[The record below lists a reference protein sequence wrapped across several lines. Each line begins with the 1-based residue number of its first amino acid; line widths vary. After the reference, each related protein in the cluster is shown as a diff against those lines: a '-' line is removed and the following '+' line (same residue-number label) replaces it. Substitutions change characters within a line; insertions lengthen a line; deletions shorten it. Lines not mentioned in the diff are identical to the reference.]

1 MPRNL
6 RRLAAIFLSA
16 IVAVP
21 AAAVLYLAFGDLSR
35 HKGRIEALVAQQT
48 GRSFA
53 IDGALELQVLPSISV
68 VAERVRLANA
78 DWGSQPQMIELGRVS
93 VRIGLW
99 SLFSGPVDV
108 RSFEVRD
115 LSVLL
120 ETGPEGQ
127 GNWVL
132 GAASAPEEAAAEPG
146 ASAPALP
153 PVIQNGKLANV
164 RITYRERGKPDR
176 VAFVETFAIGPGT
189 AGLLAI
195 SGKGSLDEFPAS
207 VSGELGPLDALFSGR
222 DIRIAIEAGVG
233 DLRLD
238 VKGGIG
244 RFDPLDGA
252 DLAVKLGHPDIG
264 AMLKKLD
271 LPVIA
276 SGALVAEVKLADAGD
291 LTRLDVA
298 AKLADITLSVEGTLR
313 ALGLPGSDLR
323 VKGSVANLERL
334 AAALDVAGLPAGAL
348 EFGGRLT
355 ASRAEINLD
364 GMNARFAGA
373 RARVDGTLRPARGS
387 ADLRFELAAE
397 SLAKL
402 RAGLPETPLSM
413 SGTYAGSRDKL
424 EVKSLK
430 GKIGESEFSARAS
443 MAGSKKKR
451 VDIELASPRLDLTP
465 LVPDSKA
472 KPKPKPKEAARKYVF
487 DEAPLPLDKLK
498 LADAK
503 LRFSSAEVRLGTE
516 ILRDVES
523 TLLLEGG
530 RLTLEGR
537 ATDNFGGTIR
547 SAVKLTPADDGSGA
561 LSISVSAKNVRFSL
575 GAGDAID
582 PKDAP
587 PTSVEASLL
596 VKGASA
602 RQMAAGANG
611 RVVVTQGAGKLSTGV
626 VGLIG
631 GDLLRELAGKLNPFS
646 AQDPYTQ
653 LECTVV
659 RADILDGQV
668 AVKPVLMQSVKVTI
682 VAGGKVDLGTEA
694 LRFDFNTRPRTGVGI
709 TAGMFANPFIEL
721 AGTLASPKL
730 GVGAKGAT
738 SGAAAVATGGI
749 SVFAQGMLDRVRG
762 TQDLCK
768 KTLEES
774 AAKSK

>member
-1 MPRNL
+1 MSL
-6 RRLAAIFLSA
+6 RRLAAIVVLA
-16 IVAVP
+16 TA
-21 AAAVLYLAFGDLSR
+21 ALLAAVVLYVAFGDLSR

-78 DWGSQPQMIELGRVS
+78 DWGSQPQMVELGRLS
-93 VRIGLW
+93 ASIGLW
-99 SLFSGPVDV
+99 SLVSGPIDV
-108 RSFEVRD
+108 RSFEVSD

-120 ETGPEGQ
+120 ETGPDGQ
-127 GNWVL
+127 PNWAL
-132 GAASAPEEAAAEPG
+132 GAPSAPEEAAAPSDV
-146 ASAPALP
+146 SAPALP
-153 PVIQNGKLANV
+153 PVIQSGKLANV

-176 VAFVETFAIGPGT
+176 VAFIETLEIGPGS

-195 SGKGSLDEFPAS
+195 SGKGSLNEFPAS
-207 VSGELGPLDALFSGR
+207 VSGELGPLDALFAGR
-222 DIRIAIEAGVG
+222 DIRLAIEAGVG

-238 VKGGIG
+238 VKGGLG
-244 RFDPLDGA
+244 RLDPLDGA
-252 DLAVKLGHPDIG
+252 DLAAKLGHPDIG
-264 AMLKKLD
+264 AMLRKLD

-276 SGALVAEVKLADAGD
+276 TGALVAEVKLADAGD

-298 AKLADITLSVEGTLR
+298 AKLGDIALNVEGTLR

-323 VKGSVANLERL
+323 IKGSVANFDRL
-334 AAALDVAGLPAGAL
+334 AAALDVTGLPAGAL
-348 EFGGRLT
+348 ELGGRLT
-355 ASRAEINLD
+355 SSRAEINLD

-402 RAGLPETPLSM
+402 RAGLPEMPLSM

-430 GKIGESEFSARAS
+430 GRIGESEFSARAS
-443 MAGSKKKR
+443 MVGSKKKR
-451 VDIELASPRLDLTP
+451 VDGELASPRLDLTP
-465 LVPDSKA
+465 FAGESNP
-472 KPKPKPKEAARKYVF
+472 KPKPKPKEADRKYVF
-487 DEAPLPLDKLK
+487 DEAPLSFGELK
-498 LADAK
+498 LVDAR
-503 LRFSSAEVRLGTE
+503 LRFSLAEVRLGAE
-516 ILRDVES
+516 ILREVES
-523 TLLLEGG
+523 TLLLDGG

-537 ATDNFGGTIR
+537 AKDNFGGTIG
-547 SAVKLTPADDGSGA
+547 ATVKLAPADDGGGA
-561 LSISVSAKNVRFSL
+561 LNVSVSAKGVRSSL
-575 GAGDAID
+575 GAGDAFE
-582 PKDAP
+582 PRDAP
-587 PTSVEASLL
+587 PTNVEASLL

-659 RADILDGQV
+659 RADIVEGQV
-668 AVKPVLMQSVKVTI
+668 AVRPVLMQSAKVTV
-682 VAGGKVDLGTEA
+682 VAGGAIDLGTEA
-694 LRFDFNTRPRTGVGI
+694 LKFDFNTRPRTGVGI
-709 TAGMFANPFIEL
+709 SAGMFANPFIEL

-730 GVGAKGAT
+730 GVGTKGAT
-738 SGAAAVATGGI
+738 SGAAAVATGGV

>member
-1 MPRNL
+1 MSL
-6 RRLAAIFLSA
+6 RRLAAIVVLA
-16 IVAVP
+16 TA
-21 AAAVLYLAFGDLSR
+21 ALLAAVVLYVAFGDLSR

-78 DWGSQPQMIELGRVS
+78 DWGSQPQMVELGRLS
-93 VRIGLW
+93 ASIGLW
-99 SLFSGPVDV
+99 SLVSGPIDV
-108 RSFEVRD
+108 RSFEVSD

-120 ETGPEGQ
+120 ETGPDGQ
-127 GNWVL
+127 PNWAL
-132 GAASAPEEAAAEPG
+132 GAPSAPEEAAAPSDV
-146 ASAPALP
+146 SAPALP
-153 PVIQNGKLANV
+153 PVIQSGKLANV

-176 VAFVETFAIGPGT
+176 VAFIETLEIGPGS

-195 SGKGSLDEFPAS
+195 SGKGSLNEFPAS
-207 VSGELGPLDALFSGR
+207 VSGELGPLDALFAGR
-222 DIRIAIEAGVG
+222 DIRLAIEAGVG

-238 VKGGIG
+238 VKGGLG
-244 RFDPLDGA
+244 RLDPLDGA
-252 DLAVKLGHPDIG
+252 DLAAKLGHPDIG
-264 AMLKKLD
+264 AMLRKLD

-276 SGALVAEVKLADAGD
+276 TGALVAEVKLADAGD

-298 AKLADITLSVEGTLR
+298 AKLGDIALNVEGTLR

-323 VKGSVANLERL
+323 IKGSVANFDRL
-334 AAALDVAGLPAGAL
+334 AAALDVTGLPAGAL
-348 EFGGRLT
+348 ELGGRLT
-355 ASRAEINLD
+355 SSRAEINLD

-402 RAGLPETPLSM
+402 RAGLPEMPLSM

-430 GKIGESEFSARAS
+430 GRIGESEFSARAS
-443 MAGSKKKR
+443 MVGSKKKR
-451 VDIELASPRLDLTP
+451 VDVELASPRLDLTP
-465 LVPDSKA
+465 FAGESN
-472 KPKPKPKEAARKYVF
+472 PKPKPKLKEADRKYVF
-487 DEAPLPLDKLK
+487 DEAPLSFGELK
-498 LADAK
+498 LVDAR
-503 LRFSSAEVRLGTE
+503 LRFSLAEVRLGAE
-516 ILRDVES
+516 ILREVES
-523 TLLLEGG
+523 TLLLDGG

-537 ATDNFGGTIR
+537 AKDNFGGTIG
-547 SAVKLTPADDGSGA
+547 ATVKLAPADDGGGA
-561 LSISVSAKNVRFSL
+561 LNVSVSAKGVRSSL
-575 GAGDAID
+575 GAGDAFE
-582 PKDAP
+582 PRDAP
-587 PTSVEASLL
+587 PTNVEASLL

-646 AQDPYTQ
+646 AQDPYTH

-659 RADILDGQV
+659 RADIVEGQV
-668 AVKPVLMQSVKVTI
+668 AVRPVLMQSAKVTV
-682 VAGGKVDLGTEA
+682 VAGGAIDLGTEA
-694 LRFDFNTRPRTGVGI
+694 LKFDFNTRPRTGVGI
-709 TAGMFANPFIEL
+709 SAGMFANPFIEL

-730 GVGAKGAT
+730 GVGTKGAT
-738 SGAAAVATGGI
+738 SGAAAVATGGV

>member
-1 MPRNL
+1 MSL
-6 RRLAAIFLSA
+6 RRLAAIVVLA
-16 IVAVP
+16 TA
-21 AAAVLYLAFGDLSR
+21 ALLAAVVLYVAFGDLSR

-78 DWGSQPQMIELGRVS
+78 DWGSQPQMVELGRLS
-93 VRIGLW
+93 ASIGLW
-99 SLFSGPVDV
+99 SLVSGPIDV
-108 RSFEVRD
+108 RSFEVSD

-120 ETGPEGQ
+120 ETGPDGQ
-127 GNWVL
+127 PNWAL
-132 GAASAPEEAAAEPG
+132 GAPSAPEEAAAPSDL
-146 ASAPALP
+146 SAPALP
-153 PVIQNGKLANV
+153 PVIQSGKLANV

-176 VAFVETFAIGPGT
+176 VAFIETLEIGPGS

-195 SGKGSLDEFPAS
+195 SGKGSLNEFPAS
-207 VSGELGPLDALFSGR
+207 VSGELGPLDALFAGR
-222 DIRIAIEAGVG
+222 DIRLAIEAGVG

-238 VKGGIG
+238 VKGGLG
-244 RFDPLDGA
+244 RLDPLDGA
-252 DLAVKLGHPDIG
+252 DLAAKLGHPDIG
-264 AMLKKLD
+264 AMLRKLD

-276 SGALVAEVKLADAGD
+276 TGALVAEVKLADAGD

-298 AKLADITLSVEGTLR
+298 AKLGDIALNVEGTLR

-323 VKGSVANLERL
+323 IKGSVANFDRL
-334 AAALDVAGLPAGAL
+334 AAALDVTGLPAGAL
-348 EFGGRLT
+348 ELGGRLT
-355 ASRAEINLD
+355 SSRAEINLD

-402 RAGLPETPLSM
+402 RAGLPEMPLSM

-430 GKIGESEFSARAS
+430 GRIGESEFSARAS
-443 MAGSKKKR
+443 MVGSKKKR
-451 VDIELASPRLDLTP
+451 VDGELASPRLDLTP
-465 LVPDSKA
+465 FAGESNP
-472 KPKPKPKEAARKYVF
+472 KPKPKPKEADRKYVF
-487 DEAPLPLDKLK
+487 DEAPLSFGELK
-498 LADAK
+498 LVDAR
-503 LRFSSAEVRLGTE
+503 LRFSLAEVRLGAE
-516 ILRDVES
+516 ILREVES
-523 TLLLEGG
+523 TLLLDGG

-537 ATDNFGGTIR
+537 AKDNFGGTIG
-547 SAVKLTPADDGSGA
+547 ATVKLAPADDGGGA
-561 LSISVSAKNVRFSL
+561 LNVSVSAKGVRSSL

-659 RADILDGQV
+659 RADIVEGQV
-668 AVKPVLMQSVKVTI
+668 AVRPVLMQSAKVTV
-682 VAGGKVDLGTEA
+682 VAGGAIDLGTEA
-694 LRFDFNTRPRTGVGI
+694 LKFDFNTRPRTGVGI
-709 TAGMFANPFIEL
+709 SAGMFANPFIEL

-730 GVGAKGAT
+730 GVGTKGAT
-738 SGAAAVATGGI
+738 SGAAAVATGGV

>member
-1 MPRNL
+1 MSL
-6 RRLAAIFLSA
+6 RRLAAIVVLA
-16 IVAVP
+16 TA
-21 AAAVLYLAFGDLSR
+21 ALLAAVVLYVAFGDLSR

-78 DWGSQPQMIELGRVS
+78 DWGSQPQMVELGRLS
-93 VRIGLW
+93 ASIGLW
-99 SLFSGPVDV
+99 SLVSGPIDV
-108 RSFEVRD
+108 RSFEVSD

-120 ETGPEGQ
+120 ETGPDGQ
-127 GNWVL
+127 PNWAL
-132 GAASAPEEAAAEPG
+132 GAPSAPEEAAAPSDV
-146 ASAPALP
+146 SAPALP
-153 PVIQNGKLANV
+153 PVIQSGKLANV

-176 VAFVETFAIGPGT
+176 VAFIETLEIGPGS

-195 SGKGSLDEFPAS
+195 SGKGSLNEFPAS
-207 VSGELGPLDALFSGR
+207 VSGELGPLDALFAGR
-222 DIRIAIEAGVG
+222 DIRLAIEAGVG

-238 VKGGIG
+238 VKGGLG
-244 RFDPLDGA
+244 RLDPLDGA
-252 DLAVKLGHPDIG
+252 DLAAKLGHPDIG
-264 AMLKKLD
+264 AMLRKLD

-276 SGALVAEVKLADAGD
+276 TGALVAEVKLADAGD

-298 AKLADITLSVEGTLR
+298 AKLGDIALNVEGTLR

-323 VKGSVANLERL
+323 IKGSVANFDRL
-334 AAALDVAGLPAGAL
+334 AAALDVTGLPAGAL
-348 EFGGRLT
+348 ELGGRLT
-355 ASRAEINLD
+355 SSRAEINLD

-402 RAGLPETPLSM
+402 RAGLPEMPLSM

-430 GKIGESEFSARAS
+430 GRIGESEFSARAS
-443 MAGSKKKR
+443 MVGSKKKR
-451 VDIELASPRLDLTP
+451 VDGELASPRLDLTP
-465 LVPDSKA
+465 FAGESNP
-472 KPKPKPKEAARKYVF
+472 KPKPKPKEADRKYVF
-487 DEAPLPLDKLK
+487 DEAPLSFGELK
-498 LADAK
+498 LVDAR
-503 LRFSSAEVRLGTE
+503 LRFSLAEVRLGAE
-516 ILRDVES
+516 ILREVES
-523 TLLLEGG
+523 TLLLDGG

-537 ATDNFGGTIR
+537 AKDNFGGTIG
-547 SAVKLTPADDGSGA
+547 ATVKLAPADDGGGA
-561 LSISVSAKNVRFSL
+561 LNVSVSAKGVRSSL
-575 GAGDAID
+575 GAGDAFE
-582 PKDAP
+582 PRDAP
-587 PTSVEASLL
+587 PTNVEASLL
-596 VKGASA
+596 AKGASA

-659 RADILDGQV
+659 RADIVEGQV
-668 AVKPVLMQSVKVTI
+668 AVRPVLMQSAKVTV
-682 VAGGKVDLGTEA
+682 VAGGAIDLGTEA
-694 LRFDFNTRPRTGVGI
+694 LKFDFNTRPRTGVGI
-709 TAGMFANPFIEL
+709 SAGMFANPFIEL

-730 GVGAKGAT
+730 GVGTKGAT
-738 SGAAAVATGGI
+738 SGAAAVATGGV